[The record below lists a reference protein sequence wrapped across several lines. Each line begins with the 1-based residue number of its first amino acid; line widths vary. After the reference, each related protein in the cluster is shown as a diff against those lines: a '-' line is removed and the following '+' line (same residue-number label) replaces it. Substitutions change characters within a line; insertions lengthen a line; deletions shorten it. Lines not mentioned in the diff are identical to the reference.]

1 MDRLNEEQ
9 LAQLTDAEREGY
21 ELMLAEDEDE
31 GAADEETEGTDDE
44 DEAGGDGGASVD
56 DEQDEEGS
64 AEDEADSG
72 EQEDDDAAAADDD
85 SETAAQDQ
93 PEEASADEVPPAP
106 AAKQIDF
113 DAPLRIQR
121 EIEAIEQKQAQL
133 LEQFDDGEI
142 TREEFLE
149 KDKEFRAELA
159 TQLKTQGK
167 AEAAIEDAS
176 AAYLGQ
182 VDQFL
187 AENQQYKPGGLLFN
201 LLNEKVKS
209 AQAEARK
216 NGASPLSIEL
226 VQKAHAEIQAE
237 LGLPAKSTKPTANDK
252 KEAKAAKGG
261 KVEKKPEKQPAKRDM
276 PPNLN
281 GLPSDDINDA
291 ADDNGHYAYLS
302 RLAVSE
308 PLEFEKKFKAMS
320 AEQQDE
326 FLRYGG

>member
-1 MDRLNEEQ
+1 MTEEQ

-31 GAADEETEGTDDE
+31 GTTDEEAEDNHDD
-44 DEAGGDGGASVD
+44 DAGGDDDGDGDEEQDDDGGAD
-56 DEQDEEGS
+56 
-64 AEDEADSG
+64 DEADSG
-72 EQEDDDAAAADDD
+72 EEDDDADASEDGT
-85 SETAAQDQ
+85 ETAAEDQ
-93 PEEASADEVPPAP
+93 SEDAQADEAQPAP
-106 AAKQIDF
+106 AAKQVDF
-113 DAPLRIQR
+113 DAPRRIQS

-149 KDKEFRAELA
+149 KDKEFRTELA
-159 TQLKTQGK
+159 TQLKAQGK

-201 LLNEKVKS
+201 LLNDKVKS

-216 NGASPLSIEL
+216 NGASPLSIDL
-226 VQKAHAEIQAE
+226 VRKAHAEIQAE
-237 LGLPAKSTKPTANDK
+237 LGLPAKSAKPSANDK
-252 KEAKAAKGG
+252 KDPKAAKGD
-261 KVEKKPEKQPAKRDM
+261 KSEKKPAKQPAKRDM

-291 ADDNGHYAYLS
+291 SDDNGHFAYLS

-308 PLEFEKKFKAMS
+308 PLEYEKRFKAMS
-320 AEQQDE
+320 PEQQDE

>member
-1 MDRLNEEQ
+1 MDRLTEEQ

-31 GAADEETEGTDDE
+31 GTTDEEAEDNHDD
-44 DEAGGDGGASVD
+44 DAGGDDDGDGDEEQDDDGGAD
-56 DEQDEEGS
+56 
-64 AEDEADSG
+64 DEADSG
-72 EQEDDDAAAADDD
+72 EEDDDADAGEDGT
-85 SETAAQDQ
+85 ETAAEDQ
-93 PEEASADEVPPAP
+93 AEDAQADEAQPAP
-106 AAKQIDF
+106 AAKQVDF
-113 DAPLRIQR
+113 DAPRRIQS

-149 KDKEFRAELA
+149 KDKEFRTELA
-159 TQLKTQGK
+159 TQLKAQGK

-201 LLNEKVKS
+201 LLNDKVKS

-216 NGASPLSIEL
+216 NGASPLSIDL
-226 VQKAHAEIQAE
+226 VRKAHAEIQAE
-237 LGLPAKSTKPTANDK
+237 LGLPAKSAKPSANDK
-252 KEAKAAKGG
+252 KDPKAAKGD
-261 KVEKKPEKQPAKRDM
+261 KSEKKPAKQPAKRDM

-291 ADDNGHYAYLS
+291 SDDNGHFAFLS

-308 PLEFEKKFKAMS
+308 PLEYEKRFKAMS
-320 AEQQDE
+320 PEQQDE

>member
-1 MDRLNEEQ
+1 MDRLTEEQ

-31 GAADEETEGTDDE
+31 GTTGEEAEDNHDD
-44 DEAGGDGGASVD
+44 DAGGDDDGDGDEEQDDDGGAD
-56 DEQDEEGS
+56 
-64 AEDEADSG
+64 DEADSG
-72 EQEDDDAAAADDD
+72 EEDDDADASEDGT
-85 SETAAQDQ
+85 ETAAEDQ
-93 PEEASADEVPPAP
+93 SEDAQADEAQPAP
-106 AAKQIDF
+106 AAKQVDF
-113 DAPLRIQR
+113 DAPRRIQS

-149 KDKEFRAELA
+149 KDKEFRTELA
-159 TQLKTQGK
+159 TKLKAQGK

-187 AENQQYKPGGLLFN
+187 AENRQYKPGGLLFN
-201 LLNEKVKS
+201 LLNDKVKS

-216 NGASPLSIEL
+216 NGASPLSIDL
-226 VQKAHAEIQAE
+226 VRKAHAEIQAE
-237 LGLPAKSTKPTANDK
+237 LGLPAKSAKPSANDK
-252 KEAKAAKGG
+252 KDPKAAKGD
-261 KVEKKPEKQPAKRDM
+261 KSEKKPAKQPAKRDM

-291 ADDNGHYAYLS
+291 SDDNGHFAYLS

-308 PLEFEKKFKAMS
+308 PLEYEKRFKAMS
-320 AEQQDE
+320 PEQQDE

>member
-1 MDRLNEEQ
+1 
-9 LAQLTDAEREGY
+9 
-21 ELMLAEDEDE
+21 
-31 GAADEETEGTDDE
+31 
-44 DEAGGDGGASVD
+44 
-56 DEQDEEGS
+56 
-64 AEDEADSG
+64 
-72 EQEDDDAAAADDD
+72 
-85 SETAAQDQ
+85 
-93 PEEASADEVPPAP
+93 P
-106 AAKQIDF
+106 AAKQVDF
-113 DAPLRIQR
+113 DAPRRIQS

-149 KDKEFRAELA
+149 KDKEFRTELA
-159 TQLKTQGK
+159 TQLKAQGK

-201 LLNEKVKS
+201 LLNDKVKS

-216 NGASPLSIEL
+216 NGASPLSIDL
-226 VQKAHAEIQAE
+226 VRKAHAEIQAE
-237 LGLPAKSTKPTANDK
+237 LGLPAKSTKPSGNDK
-252 KEAKAAKGG
+252 KDPKAAKGD
-261 KVEKKPEKQPAKRDM
+261 KSEKKPAKQPAKRDM

-291 ADDNGHYAYLS
+291 SDDNGHFAYLS

-308 PLEFEKKFKAMS
+308 PLEYEKRFKAMS
-320 AEQQDE
+320 PEQQDE

>member
-1 MDRLNEEQ
+1 MDRLTEEQ

-31 GAADEETEGTDDE
+31 GTTDEEAEDNHDD
-44 DEAGGDGGASVD
+44 DAGGDDDGDGDEEQDDDGGAD
-56 DEQDEEGS
+56 
-64 AEDEADSG
+64 DEADSG
-72 EQEDDDAAAADDD
+72 EEDDDADASEDGT
-85 SETAAQDQ
+85 ETAAEDQ
-93 PEEASADEVPPAP
+93 SEDAQADEAQPAP
-106 AAKQIDF
+106 AAKQVDF
-113 DAPLRIQR
+113 DAPRRIQS

-149 KDKEFRAELA
+149 KDKEFRTELDP
-159 TQLKTQGK
+159 QLKAQGK

-201 LLNEKVKS
+201 LLNDKVKS

-216 NGASPLSIEL
+216 NGASPLSIDL
-226 VQKAHAEIQAE
+226 VRKAHAEIQAE
-237 LGLPAKSTKPTANDK
+237 LGLPAKSAKPSANDK
-252 KEAKAAKGG
+252 KDPKAAKGD
-261 KVEKKPEKQPAKRDM
+261 KSEKKPAKQPAKRDM

-291 ADDNGHYAYLS
+291 SDDNGHFAYLS

-308 PLEFEKKFKAMS
+308 PLEYEKRFKAMS
-320 AEQQDE
+320 PEQQDE

>member
-1 MDRLNEEQ
+1 MDRLTEEQ

-31 GAADEETEGTDDE
+31 GTTDEGAEDNDDE
-44 DEAGGDGGASVD
+44 DEAGDDDGASVD
-56 DEQDEEGS
+56 DEQDDEGG
-64 AEDEADSG
+64 ADDEADSG
-72 EQEDDDAAAADDD
+72 EQADDDAAADEDGT
-85 SETAAQDQ
+85 ETAAEDQ
-93 PEEASADEVPPAP
+93 AENAQADEAQPAP
-106 AAKQIDF
+106 TAKQVDF
-113 DAPLRIQR
+113 DAPRRIQT
-121 EIEAIEQKQAQL
+121 EIEAIEQRQAQL

-159 TQLKTQGK
+159 TQLKAQGK

-237 LGLPAKSTKPTANDK
+237 LGLPARSAKSTANDK
-252 KEAKAAKGG
+252 KEAKAAKGD
-261 KVEKKPEKQPAKRDM
+261 KSERKPAKQPAKRDM

-291 ADDNGHYAYLS
+291 SDDNGHFAYLS

-308 PLEFEKKFKAMS
+308 PLEYEKRFKAMTP
-320 AEQQDE
+320 EQQDE